1 MNAKMHACE
10 KGLLLSAVVM
20 SMLVAS
26 AADHYMKSDDPGG
39 KSSFNSGLNWDDG
52 KAPCAGKT
60 YMTGNKTL
68 RTPDTSGNPSAAS
81 GVYTFAGD
89 SLSVGGA
96 SIGNAGPIALKTIG
110 ANVAVRVDDL
120 RLVRGSISVS
130 ASGAPAR
137 LQGKLTIDEASNKLP
152 VNASDNWCGHVDA
165 GDGGELWLESSLVG
179 SGAVYLRFR
188 SSATK
193 DPSLFYIKGDNS
205 QYLGRFMSDGA
216 KSIVI
221 FDGATS
227 LGGKA
232 GWIDNKL
239 YLRNNG
245 AMAFSSALPQPIVC
259 PGGMMYVDASGGAL
273 HAFAGET
280 TEIGF
285 TINVVGPLAK
295 TGPGTIFHNCE
306 CMGSSP
312 VTIKEGAFGFNF
324 GDIKT
329 SNPPV
334 VVNAGGYYANMND
347 MKPRLTPPHMTF
359 AGGGVQIPYSASAAA
374 AGVLTLQADAVVA
387 WPLPIR
393 LTEAPLAGQRVKVL
407 SVPCAVKAVTPADFT
422 ITYPNYDVNNMPI
435 ATFEVEPNGDNQ
447 DVYVRVREWTKF
459 TGTGDKQWYPSKT
472 YDGASG
478 EYAWADHCSE
488 MSNAKDYLFDVA
500 ASIRVGQN
508 NTAAIDYT
516 MPGASLSVK
525 RYNSTLAIKC
535 YRAIFPQLHFING
548 IIVPSG
554 CSNLQPGQYADRQF
568 LAGNIRIGGWDT
580 AMSQFQSAGNKLV
593 LEADLSGTGVASFQ
607 TYTKDLS
614 TTTYIVG
621 DKPNFYGDIDVYF
634 NGTTG
639 SGVTLE
645 IDSPG
650 GLGAPSKTVGN
661 IRGLRLRNLGFV
673 RPATTMTFDA
683 ANRGI
688 WAECGGFDV
697 PTGVVFTVR
706 QDMRIVN
713 KFIKK
718 GKGLLAFGPSGKMQY
733 GQEGWRTPDGANN
746 CVEVWDGSIQAL
758 TTNAFNGSKIV
769 MKGSSSLAVSVD
781 SADAEVAKYGLV
793 NPYAV
798 PFALESG
805 ELRVSLAPADESA
818 FRAAEREGRQIPIC
832 TVTDAAAVGLNG
844 KFRMMRGPG
853 YWRGAAVSSKSANG
867 MTTFYTTLIE
877 ELPTVIFIK

>member
-1 MNAKMHACE
+1 MLACR
-10 KGLLLSAVVM
+10 KGVLLSAVVM

-26 AADHYMKSDDPGG
+26 AANHYMKSDDAGG

-52 KAPCAGKT
+52 TAPCPGNT
-60 YMTGNKTL
+60 YITGNRTL

-81 GVYTFAGD
+81 GVYAFAGD

-96 SIGNAGPIALKTIG
+96 SSGNAGPIALKTIG

-120 RLVRGSISVS
+120 RLLRGSISVS

-137 LQGKLTIDEASNKLP
+137 LQGSLTVDEVCNKLP
-152 VNASDNWCGHVDA
+152 VNASDNWCGHIDA
-165 GDGGELWLESSLVG
+165 GDGGELWLESALVG
-179 SGAVYLRFR
+179 TGAVYLRFR
-188 SSATK
+188 STAANV
-193 DPSLFYIKGDNS
+193 PSLFYVKGDNS
-205 QYLGRFMSDGA
+205 RYLGRYMSDGA
-216 KSIVI
+216 RSIVV
-221 FDGATS
+221 FDGAAS
-227 LGGKA
+227 LGGAA

-245 AMAFSSALPQPIVC
+245 AMAFSSGVPQPVIC

-280 TEIGF
+280 TELGF
-285 TINVVGPLAK
+285 PVNVVGPLAK
-295 TGPGTIFHNCE
+295 TGAGTVFLNCE
-306 CMGSSP
+306 CAGTST

-324 GDIKT
+324 GHIKT

-334 VVNAGGYYANMND
+334 VVNVGAYYANMND
-347 MKPRLTPPHMTF
+347 MEPRFTPPNMTF
-359 AGGGVQIPYSASAAA
+359 AGGGVQIPYSASAAV
-374 AGVLTLQADAVVA
+374 AGVLTLQSDAVVA
-387 WPLPIR
+387 WPLPVR
-393 LTEAPLAGQRVKVL
+393 LTEAPLAGQRFKVL
-407 SVPCAVKAVTPADFT
+407 SVPCAVKAVTAADFT
-422 ITYPNYDVNNMPI
+422 LNYPNYDVNGMLI
-435 ATFEVEPNGDNQ
+435 ATFEVEPNGDSR
-447 DVYVRVREWTKF
+447 DVYVRMREWTRF
-459 TGTGDKQWYPSKT
+459 TGTGDRQWYPSKT
-472 YDGASG
+472 FDSASG
-478 EYAWADHCSE
+478 EYAWADHCTE
-488 MSNAKDYLFDVA
+488 MSNDKDYLLDVA
-500 ASIRVGQN
+500 ATIRVGQN

-516 MPGASLSVK
+516 MPGSSLSVK
-525 RYNSTLAIKC
+525 RYNAALAIKC

-554 CSNLQPGQYADRQF
+554 CSNLQPGQHADRQF

-580 AMSQFQSAGNKLV
+580 AMSQFQSAGNSLV

-614 TTTYIVG
+614 TTAYIVG

-650 GLGAPSKTVGN
+650 ALGAPSKTVGN

-673 RPATTMTFDA
+673 RPATTMTFDS
-683 ANRGI
+683 ANRGV
-688 WAECGGFDV
+688 WSEGGGFDV
-697 PTGVVFTVR
+697 PTGVVFTIL

-718 GKGLLAFGPSGKMQY
+718 GKGLLAFGPAGKMQY
-733 GQEGWRTPDGANN
+733 GQEGWRAPDGANN

-758 TTNAFNGSKIV
+758 TTNAFNGSMIV
-769 MKGSSSLAVSVD
+769 MKGTSTLAVSVD
-781 SADAEVAKYGLV
+781 SDDAEVAKYGLV

-798 PFALESG
+798 PFVLEDG
-805 ELRVSLAPADESA
+805 ELRVSLAPADESVYKA
-818 FRAAEREGRQIPIC
+818 AARAGRQIPVC
-832 TVTDAAAVGLNG
+832 TVADAAAAKLNG
-844 KFRMMRGPG
+844 RFRLMRGPG
-853 YWRGAAVSSKSANG
+853 YWRGRAVSSKSANG
-867 MTTFYTTLIE
+867 LTTFYISLADERGTLI
-877 ELPTVIFIK
+877 LIK